1 MSKIEE
7 IMFGLL
13 KQVQVA
19 KTTTDVLDCQ
29 RDIITFMNSCFVP
42 KQKFTDVF
50 HIMKVESVV
59 DATKAWEAFKKPL
72 EISCM
77 LSLSSDY
84 VDLRDI
90 TNGDSIIKRRQDN
103 IKKSVD
109 EILAELTN
117 ACYNVLMETIPRK
130 VIDDLAILNKLS
142 IKKDV
147 VAVISIGKQVIESTI
162 EHKGYYLSDV
172 IIMKLNSVM
181 FFIRLLEEKLLGY
194 ISKKES

>member
-1 MSKIEE
+1 MTKIEE
-7 IMFGLL
+7 IMLGLL
-13 KQVQVA
+13 KQVQGA
-19 KTTTDVLDCQ
+19 KTTTDVLECQ
-29 RDIITFMNSCFVP
+29 REIISFMNSCFVP
-42 KQKFTDVF
+42 KQKFNDVF

-59 DATKAWEAFKKPL
+59 DATKAWEEFKKPL
-72 EISCM
+72 QISYM
-77 LSLSSDY
+77 LALTSDY

-117 ACYNVLMETIPRK
+117 ACYNVSMETIPRK

-147 VAVISIGKQVIESTI
+147 VGVISIGKQVLESTI

>member
-1 MSKIEE
+1 MTKIEE

-29 RDIITFMNSCFVP
+29 HEIITFMNSCFVP

-50 HIMKVESVV
+50 HVMKVESVV
-59 DATKAWEAFKKPL
+59 DATKAWEEFKKPL

-103 IKKSVD
+103 LKKSVD
-109 EILAELTN
+109 EILAELDN
-117 ACYNVLMETIPRK
+117 AWYHVSMETIPRK
-130 VIDDLAILNKLS
+130 LIDDLGIVKTLS
-142 IKKDV
+142 NRKDIV
-147 VAVISIGKQVIESTI
+147 GIVTIGKQVIESSI
-162 EHKGYYLSDV
+162 EHKEYYLSDV
-172 IIMKLNSVM
+172 IIMKLNSIM